1 MGGGG
6 GQNYM
11 GGGGG
16 GQNYMGREEEEE
28 GTIVYSV
35 IHSTLYIWFILI
47 HMKSN
52 YKLEHKNYIF
62 V

>member
-16 GQNYMGREEEEE
+16 GQNYMGGGGGGGGE
-28 GTIVYSV
+28 G
-35 IHSTLYIWFILI
+35 HNCL
-47 HMKSN
+47 
-52 YKLEHKNYIF
+52 
-62 V
+62 